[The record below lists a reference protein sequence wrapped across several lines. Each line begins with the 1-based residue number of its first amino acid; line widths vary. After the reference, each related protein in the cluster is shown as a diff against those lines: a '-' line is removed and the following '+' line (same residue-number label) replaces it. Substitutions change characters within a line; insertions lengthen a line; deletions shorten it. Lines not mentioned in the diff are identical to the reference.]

1 MPQVSRTNEGVR
13 KKVGYRNALHL
24 KTRSTYLIREIKRY
38 GLFMVIILCT
48 SAYYML
54 KMLLRHEATST
65 DYFVRMYDKTELI
78 QRSST
83 QKTMLNL
90 EGGTEILTQ
99 TLTYHF

>member
-1 MPQVSRTNEGVR
+1 
-13 KKVGYRNALHL
+13 
-24 KTRSTYLIREIKRY
+24 
-38 GLFMVIILCT
+38 
-48 SAYYML
+48 ML